1 MGWGLMGM
9 HQGDGICCDPHSV
22 ADVVDCLSRI
32 AEEHGSVSVGDIVD
46 GLGTRTYGPLL
57 IIPALIDLSPL
68 GAIPGLPTM
77 LAILVAILAVQMLRG
92 AHHLWIPDVVENRAI
107 SSQKLAAATRRL
119 RPIARWLDRHFHGRM
134 TYLTQG
140 RAVRIAALIILFFC
154 LTVPP
159 LEFLPLAASG
169 PMAAIGAFGLALLVR
184 DGALM
189 LFAGAV
195 GLGTVII
202 AAVQL
207 LGG

>member
-1 MGWGLMGM
+1 MGM
-9 HQGDGICCDPHSV
+9 HKGDGNCGNPHSV
-22 ADVVDCLSRI
+22 AEVVDCLSLI
-32 AEEHGSVSVGDIVD
+32 AEENGSVSVGDIVD

-68 GAIPGLPTM
+68 GAIPGLPTF
-77 LAILVAILAVQMLRG
+77 LAVMVAILAVQMLRG
-92 AHHLWIPDVVENRAI
+92 AHHLWIPDMIENRHV
-107 SSQKLAAATRRL
+107 SSAKLAGATRRL
-119 RPIARWLDRHFHGRM
+119 RPIALWLDRHFHGRM
-134 TYLTQG
+134 TYLTKG
-140 RAVRIAALIILFFC
+140 PAIRVAALIILFFC

-189 LFAGAV
+189 LFAGVV
-195 GLGTVII
+195 GLGTVVL